1 MRSVAKM
8 QDTLREQRNAVQRLR
23 VKLPGF
29 GGYCEREERREADK
43 LLRDFGASRL
53 ERVARDLQESIAKA
67 SLEEIGEYN
76 ELLQA
81 VEKLRNELRFADR
94 GYSGFFA
101 EAKLDSDAALDALY
115 AQDEKLVAQVEEI
128 AAQVADADVA
138 VGSLRGS
145 VKRLSL
151 ALADRRNA
159 ILGLGTR

>member
-1 MRSVAKM
+1 MADLRDS
-8 QDTLREQRNAVQRLR
+8 LREQRNAVQRLR
-23 VKLPGF
+23 AKVPGF
-29 GGYCEREERREADK
+29 GGYCERNERREADK

-53 ERVARDLQESIAKA
+53 ERVVRDLQETIAKA

-76 ELLQA
+76 ELVQA
-81 VEKLRNELRFADR
+81 AEKLRNELRFADR

-115 AQDEKLVAQVEEI
+115 AQDEKIVAQVEEI
-128 AAQVADADVA
+128 AAQLADADLAVA
-138 VGSLRGS
+138 SLRGS
-145 VKRLSL
+145 LKRLSL